1 MYLYVLSHQEDR
13 SERLFETSLA
23 AELVRSLLAANYA
36 NVLVDFLIAELP
48 VLQSLCDQRCVE
60 WSWCLLTKKNL
71 SLLRCHIAFRDYSM
85 LLSCCDTI

>member
-60 WSWCLLTKKNL
+60 SYLPRK
-71 SLLRCHIAFRDYSM
+71 SCHYCVVYIAFRDYSM